1 MKPSSIYHRIKHIT
15 EAQLGRPITPHMFRD
30 AAATFISE
38 MAPERALMAASVLQH
53 RSFRTTKKHYI
64 HGQQHKACYH
74 YQAAIEDLLHKAGKQ
89 GYSL

>member
-53 RSFRTTKKHYI
+53 RSFRTGLSSATLFFRI
-64 HGQQHKACYH
+64 QQTEFA
-74 YQAAIEDLLHKAGKQ
+74 LLMRSQNETA
-89 GYSL
+89 Y